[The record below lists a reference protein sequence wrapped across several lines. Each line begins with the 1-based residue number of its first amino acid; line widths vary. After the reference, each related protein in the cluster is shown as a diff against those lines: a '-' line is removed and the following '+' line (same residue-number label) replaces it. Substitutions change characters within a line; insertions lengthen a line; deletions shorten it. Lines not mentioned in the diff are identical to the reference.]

1 MAGKRAN
8 LTVLLK
14 LDNKRFVSGLRTAR
28 AAAGKFAA
36 GVGRLGLRAARAAML
51 AFTAALAASA
61 AAMVVGVKNALDF
74 GGRMSDV
81 AAQTKISV
89 TQIQIWEEALRQGG
103 IESEKFGDLVGKMQK
118 SVFDFSKGLST
129 QKDAFAILG
138 ISLDEIFTL
147 NASDQL
153 DLISKKLQGIK
164 NDSVRVGIARDL
176 LGRSGAKLFAVFGDG
191 GAMAKATQTLGE
203 QVEIFDRQAAT
214 FDRISDVIGS
224 IGVKMR
230 GFFAGVADI
239 LAPMLLDI
247 AERFDK
253 IDLAAT
259 GQAFGEAI
267 SQAMDNI
274 KDIPALIGEGL
285 VLAAMEF
292 INILRI
298 GVAGI
303 VAGITTGPLKFL
315 AGPAITAS
323 KAAGTEG
330 PLSRGLEKLASLD
343 TGDAFEAIN
352 KMLDPTDFAGS
363 VESGRLDLKN
373 SIDNLFKDRGAK
385 PPKDPAEYISEFNW
399 LAAFDK
405 ILAPVEKKNPFFI
418 DYNPADGRAF
428 RDAAEPVEQE
438 KFITPSGRV
447 DLQRSFLPAGGSV
460 RRGVAGRGARQGGL
474 DALAALNRQ
483 SPGVK
488 EQERSNVKLDTLIG
502 RLDDFNR
509 LAREAL

>member
-89 TQIQIWEEALRQGG
+89 AQIQLWEEALRQGG
-103 IESEKFGDLVGKMQK
+103 IQSSMFVDVIGKMQK

-176 LGRSGAKLFAVFGDG
+176 LGRSGAKLFTVFGDG
-191 GAMAKATQTLGE
+191 GLMAKATQTLGQ

-230 GFFAGVADI
+230 GFFAGVADN
-239 LAPMLLDI
+239 LAPMLLEI

-253 IDLAAT
+253 IDLAPM
-259 GQAFGEAI
+259 GQRFGEAI
-267 SQAMDNI
+267 ANTMDNI
-274 KDIPALIGEGL
+274 RDLPALFGEGL
-285 VLAAMEF
+285 ILAAFGFINALRLGLAGFLAAMETG
-292 INILRI
+292 L
-298 GVAGI
+298 
-303 VAGITTGPLKFL
+303 TTGPIALVLDPKGF
-315 AGPAITAS
+315 AQQ
-323 KAAGTEG
+323 KAAEIMGVPKEEFVAAKLSRSFEDYKSLLDQGGITEG
-330 PLSRGLEKLASLD
+330 LAEAMA
-343 TGDAFEAIN
+343 AF
-352 KMLDPTDFAGS
+352 K
-363 VESGRLDLKN
+363 ESFTRITEDKKPN
-373 SIDNLFKDRGAK
+373 RPKIPDDNGFELFK
-385 PPKDPAEYISEFNW
+385 N
-399 LAAFDK
+399 
-405 ILAPVEKKNPFFI
+405 PVEGIVSALKANPVFFLSNKKPVKQEEDNPVAATGREI
-418 DYNPADGRAF
+418 VSSIRSYIPAGGATRRV
-428 RDAAEPVEQE
+428 RDDVRKTSGLDSLALLQNKSPEFKEQE
-438 KFITPSGRV
+438 KTNSR
-447 DLQRSFLPAGGSV
+447 
-460 RRGVAGRGARQGGL
+460 L
-474 DALAALNRQ
+474 D
-483 SPGVK
+483 V
-488 EQERSNVKLDTLIG
+488 LIG
-502 RLDDFNR
+502 SLEEFNM